1 MTTDLKSIGLGFE
14 RWQEAVE
21 AAIATNQLEVT
32 GEVRGGQLVQFTD
45 KSGAQINILAV
56 EPYATY
62 AGFDSVTQTFAHIS
76 MVNDVLAFCEM
87 VDSYGNV
94 LSSVTLNLSQ
104 GPLLVD
110 EPAQQW
116 QQLGVTALVTD
127 FTVYDSPEA
136 YTAATGGVVGVL
148 LSEGAQVLA
157 AGSGAAVPDAAA
169 QFSARVLESEF
180 RHNQLT
186 GQRFVHATVDGSFPF
201 DVCLPDTQ
209 TLPPHGSV
217 IEGTAV
223 LTGNVLAVDFNSGGG
238 CGCGGGSCG
247 CGGH

>member
-1 MTTDLKSIGLGFE
+1 MTIDLKSIGLGFE

-32 GEVRGGQLVQFTD
+32 GEIRGGQLVQFTD

-56 EPYATY
+56 EPFATY
-62 AGFDSVTQTFAHIS
+62 AGFDSQTQTFAHIS

-87 VDSYGNV
+87 VDPYGNV
-94 LSSVTLNLSQ
+94 LTAVTLNLSQ

-110 EPAQQW
+110 EPVQQW

-127 FTVYDSPEA
+127 YTRYDSPEA

-148 LSEGAQVLA
+148 MSEGAQLLA
-157 AGSGAAVPDAAA
+157 SGSGAAVPDAAA
-169 QFSARVLESEF
+169 EFSARVLESEF

-186 GQRFVHATVDGSFPF
+186 GQRFVHATVDGPFPF
-201 DVCLPDTQ
+201 DVCLPNTD
-209 TLPPHGSV
+209 TLPPRGSV

-223 LTGNVLAVDFNSGGG
+223 LTGNVLAVNFGSSGG